1 MSIYFNMS
9 SHTKNLPPATTLRKR
24 LKLTRAGISYLFPG
38 IVRIVYDP
46 GAGTLKTSFAETKL
60 SSVIKYRQL
69 YAKTLARNGFDI
81 DSDSLDYS
89 VGTWRVGK
97 GATKKL
103 YHVLTFGVPVAEGR
117 RVLCSFVPL
126 WKRVI
131 RQKTDEEI
139 DRELNAL
146 LTNRQAL
153 IKRLGIST
161 TIHQ

>member
-1 MSIYFNMS
+1 MSIDFNMS
-9 SHTKNLPPATTLRKR
+9 SPTQNLPSLRKR
-24 LKLTRAGISYLFPG
+24 LKLARSGISYLFPG

-69 YAKTLARNGFDI
+69 YAKTLAKHGFNI
-81 DSDSLDYS
+81 DSDTLDYS

-103 YHVLTFGVPVAEGR
+103 YHVLTFVLPVAEGR
-117 RVLCSFVPL
+117 RILCSFVPL

-139 DRELNAL
+139 DRELNAI
-146 LTNRQAL
+146 LTNRNSL
-153 IKRLGIST
+153 IKKLGIST
-161 TIHQ
+161 HIHL